1 LERPPISQT
10 SDASTMRNLIII
22 CGVVV
27 VPLAGFSA
35 KGSYRMEQAFA
46 IPQSAPLPSV
56 RESEKPQG
64 LVATASCAA
73 GFVYR
78 SIADF
83 PSCLL
88 GGSQEIRSSPLTGDD
103 ISQYDKKPYILIS
116 KSGCRAFRGK

>member
-1 LERPPISQT
+1 
-10 SDASTMRNLIII
+10 
-22 CGVVV
+22 V
-27 VPLAGFSA
+27 
-35 KGSYRMEQAFA
+35 
-46 IPQSAPLPSV
+46 
-56 RESEKPQG
+56 
-64 LVATASCAA
+64 